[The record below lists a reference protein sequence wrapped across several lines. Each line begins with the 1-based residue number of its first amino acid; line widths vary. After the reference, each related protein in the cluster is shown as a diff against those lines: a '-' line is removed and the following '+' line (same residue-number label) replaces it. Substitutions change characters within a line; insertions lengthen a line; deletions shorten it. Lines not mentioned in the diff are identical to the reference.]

1 MKARKIQAALWLM
14 PLLLLLLSGCGSN
27 NETIEAQSRQIYELQ
42 LTVQRYS
49 TIIAGLQQE
58 AEANAAITY
67 ELRQAKDNYS
77 TTIANLRETIVNHD
91 TERLALRQQV
101 AEISEQLESANR
113 FIKRHVPDLCGCG
126 LYPAHYVLPSPT
138 PPLNIL
144 SRDIDDE
151 FLSTFDTVHT
161 FTYQQWETDWYGTI
175 ILWPDEPLRD
185 FAFLSILFDEDD
197 DGMFYTVR
205 EELLTIDKL
214 LPGHAVVLNV
224 AFFHYL
230 IPRGGVIFTDAN
242 GVQRRMLI
250 ADVSVRGGCFPY
262 FILIPHDETHWAD
275 WR

>member
-1 MKARKIQAALWLM
+1 MKARKLQAALWLL

-27 NETIEAQSRQIYELQ
+27 NETIEAQSRLIYELQ
-42 LTVQRYS
+42 HVVQHYG

-58 AEANAAITY
+58 AEANAATIY
-67 ELRQAKDNYS
+67 ELRQAKDYYS
-77 TTIANLRETIVNHD
+77 TTIANHD

-101 AEISEQLESANR
+101 AEITEQLESANR
-113 FIKRHVPDLCGCG
+113 FIERFIPDLCGCG
-126 LYPAHYVLPSPT
+126 LYPAYYVLPPPT

-151 FLSTFDTVHT
+151 FLSTFETVHT

-197 DGMFYTVR
+197 DGMFFTVR
-205 EELLTIDKL
+205 EELLTIDEL
-214 LPGHAVVLNV
+214 LPSHAVVLNV
-224 AFFHYL
+224 AFIHYL
-230 IPRGGVIFTDAN
+230 IPRGGITFTDAN
-242 GVQRRMLI
+242 GVQRRMFI
-250 ADVSVRGGCFPY
+250 TDVSVRGGCFPY
-262 FILIPHDETHWAD
+262 FILAPHDETHWAD